1 MQDISTEL
9 LEIMEKYDCD
19 VATALLILINSENV

>member
-1 MQDISTEL
+1 MRDISAEL

-19 VATALLILINSENV
+19 ALTALLILIRSENV